1 MKVKSI
7 IIGCGQVAGG
17 YDNNYDQKIRTH
29 AKAYQLNNKVDL
41 SGVCDKDIEKARK
54 FAKKWKIKYFTNSI
68 DEILNDCKPDL
79 VSICTNTDTHYE
91 VIKKV
96 IKSGVRKIWLEKPAT
111 KNLNQTLKIFKLA
124 KENKVKITISYYRS
138 HLKEILSLKKKFLSF
153 GKIQSVNCLYTKGL
167 ENNGSHLL
175 NLLLRL
181 FGNKFKVLSANKV
194 NDNNYPLISF
204 SLSNRF
210 YNIDVKSLNYK
221 YYEIFEIDISFTK
234 GRIIIADGGRYIYFF
249 KAKKNKY
256 NINYFNLELIET
268 RKISFDHTFK
278 NILANIIA
286 GKNLSSLQDEIEIYR
301 LITKINNNLN

>member
-17 YDNNYDQKIRTH
+17 YDNYDDFKVRSH
-29 AKAYQLNNKVDL
+29 AKAYKLNSKVDL
-41 SGVCDKDIEKARK
+41 IGVCDVDIKKAK
-54 FAKKWKIKYFTNSI
+54 IFAKRWKIKYVSNSI
-68 DEILNDCKPDL
+68 DDILNDCNPDL
-79 VSICTNTDTHYE
+79 VSICTNTDTHYK
-91 VIKKV
+91 ITKKV
-96 IKSGVRKIWLEKPAT
+96 IESGVKKIWLEKPAT
-111 KNLNQTLKIFKLA
+111 NNLNQTSNIFKLA
-124 KENKVKITISYYRS
+124 KKYNVKVTISYYRS

-234 GRIIIADGGRYIYFF
+234 GRIIIADGGRNIYFF

-256 NINYFNLELIET
+256 NINYFNLDLIET

-286 GKNLSSLQDEIEIYR
+286 GKNLSSLQDEIETYK

>member
-138 HLKEILSLKKKFLSF
+138 HLKEILSLKKKFPLY
-153 GKIQSVNCLYTKGL
+153 GRIQSVNCLYTKGL

-175 NLLLRL
+175 DLLLRL
-181 FGNKFKVLSANKV
+181 FGNNFNVTSVNKF
-194 NDNNYPLISF
+194 NDKIYPLISF
-204 SLSNRF
+204 SISNKF
-210 YNIDVKSLNYK
+210 YNIDIKSLHYK
-221 YYEIFEIDISFTK
+221 YYEIFEIDINFTK
-234 GRIIIADGGRYIYFF
+234 GRIIITDGGRSLHFF

-256 NINYFNLELIET
+256 NTNYFNLELVKT
-268 RKISFDHTFK
+268 RNISFDYTFK
-278 NILANIIA
+278 NILLNILFEN
-286 GKNLSSLQDEIEIYR
+286 NLSSLQDEIEISK
-301 LITKINNNLN
+301 LINKIKNNS